1 MSDGNGGANYN
12 VTFVNF
18 TTGTINTAMLTA
30 TLTAQNKTYDGTNTE
45 PNANMSC
52 SLAGVLSG
60 DSANVSCA
68 ASNGTFNSSQVATA
82 NLVTATVTI
91 SGTAA
96 GNYTLGA
103 AGTTTSSTSATASAS
118 ITTKAI
124 TATLTAQNKTYDG
137 NNLEPDAK
145 MSCLLTGVLSGD
157 SANVSCAATSGTF
170 NTSQVA
176 TANLVTATVTISGT
190 AAGNYTLGAAGTTL
204 SSTSATASASITTKA
219 ITATLTAQN
228 KTYDGNNTEPNANM
242 SCSLTGVL
250 SGDSANVS
258 CAATSGTFNTSQVA
272 TANLVTATVTI
283 SGTAAGNYT
292 LGAAGTTT
300 SSITATAIAHID
312 KADPVIVVTPY
323 SVTYTGTAR
332 TATGTAKGVLGES
345 LSGLDLST
353 TTHMNA
359 GDYPSDP
366 WTFTD
371 VTGNYN
377 NKSGTVH
384 DHIDKADAHITVTPY
399 SLTYDGDPHTATG
412 SATGVESPTPADLT
426 SLLHLGGTTHTDA
439 GTYATDP
446 WTFDGNTNYNATS
459 GTVSDS
465 IAKADPVVTATG
477 GTPTYDGNPH
487 AGSGTA
493 TGVKGESLTPVNV
506 AYKDSLN
513 NLLTSA
519 PVNAGTYS
527 VAARFPGNNNY
538 NAKQSAA
545 VPLIINQADA
555 VINVSG
561 YTGVYD
567 GNPHG
572 ATGTA
577 VGVESPTP
585 ANLTSLLHLGSSF
598 TNVPG
603 GTAHWTFD
611 GNTNYKPASGDAAI
625 SITQADAS
633 ITVNG
638 YGGVYDGNAH
648 GATGSAKGVK
658 LEDLSSLLHLGFSF
672 TNVPGGTAHWTFD
685 GDINYKSASSDV
697 SITISQADA
706 VINVSGFTGI
716 YDGNAHGATGSA
728 KGVKLEDLSSLLNLG
743 ATFTDVPGGTAH
755 WTFAGNTNYKS
766 ASSDVSITISQAD
779 QTITWSDP
787 AGIIYGTLLSG
798 AQLNATVAGVSGGS
812 PAGALTYIPGAGSLL
827 NAGANALTVN
837 AASTQNY
844 KAASATVHIN
854 VSKADQTITWATP
867 TGIVY
872 GTQLSGVQ
880 LNATVVGVTGGSA
893 PGALAYAPIAG
904 TILDAGLG
912 QTLGVTAAET
922 NNYKPAS
929 KSVSIDVAK
938 GNQTINWNNPA
949 GIIYG
954 TLLGPAQLNAV
965 VIGSGPS
972 AIGAVSYSPANG
984 IMLNAGNGQP
994 LTVNERRKRS
1004 AINSECCWNFQLQSV
1019 YEDSLD

>member
-1 MSDGNGGANYN
+1 PGVLSADSENITCAA
-12 VTFVNF
+12 
-18 TTGTINTAMLTA
+18 TTGTFNT
-30 TLTAQNKTYDGTNTE
+30 
-45 PNANMSC
+45 
-52 SLAGVLSG
+52 
-60 DSANVSCA
+60 
-68 ASNGTFNSSQVATA
+68 SQVATA
-82 NLVTATVTI
+82 NLATATVTI

-103 AGTTTSSTSATASAS
+103 AGTTTSST
-118 ITTKAI
+118 
-124 TATLTAQNKTYDG
+124 
-137 NNLEPDAK
+137 
-145 MSCLLTGVLSGD
+145 
-157 SANVSCAATSGTF
+157 
-170 NTSQVA
+170 
-176 TANLVTATVTISGT
+176 
-190 AAGNYTLGAAGTTL
+190 
-204 SSTSATASASITTKA
+204 
-219 ITATLTAQN
+219 
-228 KTYDGNNTEPNANM
+228 
-242 SCSLTGVL
+242 
-250 SGDSANVS
+250 
-258 CAATSGTFNTSQVA
+258 
-272 TANLVTATVTI
+272 
-283 SGTAAGNYT
+283 
-292 LGAAGTTT
+292 
-300 SSITATAIAHID
+300 TATAIAHID

-353 TTHMNA
+353 TTHTNA

-377 NKSGTVH
+377 NK
-384 DHIDKADAHITVTPY
+384 
-399 SLTYDGDPHTATG
+399 
-412 SATGVESPTPADLT
+412 
-426 SLLHLGGTTHTDA
+426 
-439 GTYATDP
+439 
-446 WTFDGNTNYNATS
+446 S

-527 VAARFPGNNNY
+527 LAARFPGNNNY
-538 NAKQSAA
+538 NPKQSAA

-611 GNTNYKPASGDAAI
+611 GNTNYKPASSDAAI

-638 YGGVYDGNAH
+638 YSGVYDGNAY
-648 GATGSAKGVK
+648 GATGSAEGVK
-658 LEDLSSLLHLGFSF
+658 LEDLSSLLHLGASF

-685 GDINYKSASSDV
+685 GNINYKPASSDV

-728 KGVKLEDLSSLLNLG
+728 KGVKLEDLSSLLHLG
-743 ATFTDVPGGTAH
+743 SSFTNVPGGTAH
-755 WTFAGNTNYKS
+755 WTFDGDINYKP

-812 PAGALTYIPGAGSLL
+812 PAGALTYMPGAGSLL

-844 KAASATVHIN
+844 KAASAAVHIN
-854 VSKADQTITWATP
+854 VSKADQTIT
-867 TGIVY
+867 
-872 GTQLSGVQ
+872 
-880 LNATVVGVTGGSA
+880 
-893 PGALAYAPIAG
+893 
-904 TILDAGLG
+904 
-912 QTLGVTAAET
+912 
-922 NNYKPAS
+922 
-929 KSVSIDVAK
+929 
-938 GNQTINWNNPA
+938 
-949 GIIYG
+949 
-954 TLLGPAQLNAV
+954 
-965 VIGSGPS
+965 
-972 AIGAVSYSPANG
+972 
-984 IMLNAGNGQP
+984 
-994 LTVNERRKRS
+994 
-1004 AINSECCWNFQLQSV
+1004 
-1019 YEDSLD
+1019 